1 MLFDY
6 VAASLPLGRAGMVW
20 SQFPLQPLAPG
31 ALTPFS
37 YSVLAELASR
47 AWYLYYDRLGFDPT
61 PRSKVVRRHKGH
73 IYFNLS
79 LCAQIEAS
87 HAGREPLMLRI
98 NGERYLLATWEKP
111 GLLASFKLGR
121 GQKKIDDTLV
131 NIAREMDAITDK
143 ARAWYLKTQGIQ
155 RWGQAEVLQIM
166 EEIER
171 VGVESMVALLA
182 ARLNLGHFYTSL
194 VADLSSKTTGAHAVL
209 LINNA
214 LGGISGL
221 VESAMIDALPPIAE
235 SLRDPASLAWLKA
248 GHYTDWRS
256 ELPSKD
262 AVEQLK
268 NFMNVYGHRAVHE
281 GEMSNPRWS
290 QDATLPM
297 QSLLAHVESPST
309 KPTLPATN
317 AALHTLQ
324 DHLPPSARKQGEQSI
339 KRIGELHKLQ
349 SRALHSLAYI
359 LAGTRSW
366 ALASARE
373 AMVDKRLHSADEAF
387 LFELEEIKQM
397 MTGEWNI
404 SSLDEIRAAVA
415 TRQSEQAA
423 LQAEIAPKILVDDTQ
438 GNVAEGNVTHTG
450 VPGVIGKASA
460 PLCLWNVM
468 PPQDCDGVI
477 IASELL
483 DSGYVLALPH
493 AAGFVAAG
501 GNACDPFIVAAQAW
515 RSPVAFAL
523 RKNHLDLTNGL
534 PTVLTVSTDGV
545 VVSQG

>member
-1 MLFDY
+1 M
-6 VAASLPLGRAGMVW
+6 GKVW
-20 SQFPLQPLAPG
+20 SQFPLQPLTPG

-73 IYFNLS
+73 LYFNLS
-79 LCAQIEAS
+79 LCAQMEAD

-98 NGERYLLATWEKP
+98 NGERYPLATWEKP
-111 GLLASFKLGR
+111 GLLAGFKLGR
-121 GQKKIDDTLV
+121 AQKKLDDTLLD
-131 NIAREMDAITDK
+131 NARQMDAITDK
-143 ARAWYLKTQGIQ
+143 ARTWYLKTQGIQ

-171 VGVESMVALLA
+171 VGVDSMVAFLA
-182 ARLNLGHFYTSL
+182 ARLNLGHLYSSL
-194 VADLSSKTTGAHAVL
+194 VTDLLSKATGAHAVL
-209 LINNA
+209 LINNT

-235 SLRDPASLAWLKA
+235 TLRDPSSLAWLRA
-248 GHYTDWRS
+248 GHFTEWRS

-268 NFMNVYGHRAVHE
+268 NFMSLYGHRAVHE

-290 QDATLPM
+290 QDATLLM
-297 QSLLAHVESPST
+297 QSLLAQIETPST
-309 KPTLPATN
+309 KPAPPAPN
-317 AALHTLQ
+317 AALHTLL
-324 DHLPPSARKQGEQSI
+324 DHLPPSARKQGEQNI

-349 SRALHSLAYI
+349 SRALHALAYV

-366 ALASARE
+366 ALAAARE
-373 AMVDKRLHSADEAF
+373 AMVDKRLHSTDEAF

-415 TRQSEQAA
+415 KRQAEQAA
-423 LQAEIAPKILVDDTQ
+423 LQAESAPKILVDDT
-438 GNVAEGNVTHTG
+438 EGNVTHTG
-450 VPGVIGKASA
+450 LPGVVGKVSA
-460 PLCLWNVM
+460 PLSLWDTTQQQ
-468 PPQDCDGVI
+468 QDCRGVI
-477 IASELL
+477 VASELL
-483 DSGYVLALPH
+483 DSGYALALPY

-501 GNACDPFIVAAQAW
+501 GNACDPFMVAAQAW
-515 RSPVAFAL
+515 RSPVAYAV
-523 RKNHLDLTNGL
+523 RKNHLELTNGL